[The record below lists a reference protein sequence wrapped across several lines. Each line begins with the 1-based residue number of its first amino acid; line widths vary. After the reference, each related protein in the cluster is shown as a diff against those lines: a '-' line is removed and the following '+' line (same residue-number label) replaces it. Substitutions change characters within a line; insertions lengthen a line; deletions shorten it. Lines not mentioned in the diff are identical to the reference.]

1 MPSYLPNF
9 ARRAL
14 IALALSTA
22 AFTAAAPVHA
32 APPAQQKTQVPGYYR
47 MALGAFEITA
57 LYDGYI
63 DLDAKLLTRI
73 GAEDV
78 QSLLA
83 RMFLESTPG
92 VQTAVNAFLV
102 HTGSNLVL
110 VDTGTGNAFGPT
122 LGVIPANIRAAGYD
136 PAQVDTVLLTH
147 LHADH
152 AYGLLTADG
161 KPAFPNAE
169 VRVAKA
175 DADFWLDEAV
185 AAKAPEGARQF
196 FKLAR
201 DSVAPY
207 VAAGRFKTYMPDEE
221 VLTGL
226 KTVSL
231 FGHTPGHSGYLFTSQ
246 GKSLLMWGDIVHSHS
261 VQFARPEVAM
271 EFDIDQDKAVATR
284 RGVFAD
290 AARDKLWVAGAHLP
304 FPGIGHVRADGD
316 AFAWVPVE
324 FGPIRTDR

>member
-102 HTGSNLVL
+102 HTGSRANREKA
-110 VDTGTGNAFGPT
+110 GTP
-122 LGVIPANIRAAGYD
+122 
-136 PAQVDTVLLTH
+136 
-147 LHADH
+147 
-152 AYGLLTADG
+152 
-161 KPAFPNAE
+161 
-169 VRVAKA
+169 
-175 DADFWLDEAV
+175 
-185 AAKAPEGARQF
+185 
-196 FKLAR
+196 
-201 DSVAPY
+201 
-207 VAAGRFKTYMPDEE
+207 
-221 VLTGL
+221 
-226 KTVSL
+226 
-231 FGHTPGHSGYLFTSQ
+231 
-246 GKSLLMWGDIVHSHS
+246 
-261 VQFARPEVAM
+261 
-271 EFDIDQDKAVATR
+271 
-284 RGVFAD
+284 
-290 AARDKLWVAGAHLP
+290 LP
-304 FPGIGHVRADGD
+304 I
-316 AFAWVPVE
+316 
-324 FGPIRTDR
+324 